1 MIQVLSP
8 DAKTLSM
15 ISIDLTKPQHGVEV
29 VTDHANKRVWI
40 NVDGI
45 CILRICQIPVLL
57 TENIP
62 TPLQLQVFLKDA
74 NRRSE

>member
-1 MIQVLSP
+1 MINVLSP
-8 DAKTLSM
+8 DFQTLSL

-29 VTDHANKRVWI
+29 VTYHRNKRIWI

-45 CILRICQIPVLL
+45 CLLRICQIPVLL

-62 TPLQLQVFLKDA
+62 TPLQQQVLIKDA